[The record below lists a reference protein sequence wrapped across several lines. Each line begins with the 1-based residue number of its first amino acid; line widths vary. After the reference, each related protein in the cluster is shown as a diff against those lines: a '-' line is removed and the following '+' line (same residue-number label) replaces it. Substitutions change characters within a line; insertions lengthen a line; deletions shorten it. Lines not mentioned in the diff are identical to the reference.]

1 MAAWLA
7 KEQDGTE
14 LIFKYKPKRHTFW
27 DNTKGKWEDK
37 HTEIDISMR
46 IVLPKGTIEKLIGR
60 KLMWKD
66 EPVHLK

>member
-27 DNTKGKWEDK
+27 DNTKGN
-37 HTEIDISMR
+37 
-46 IVLPKGTIEKLIGR
+46 
-60 KLMWKD
+60 
-66 EPVHLK
+66 

>member
-27 DNTKGKWEDK
+27 DGTRGKWEDK
-37 HTEIDISMR
+37 NTAFDASMR
-46 IVLPKGTIEKLIGR
+46 IVLPKGTIEKLIGC
-60 KLMWKD
+60 KLMWED
-66 EPVHLK
+66 EPVKFK